1 MSEIYGDAHRKFQ
14 DQFETRKMADRME
27 EMIVK
32 DFLDEQDKAFL
43 STRDMF
49 FLSTVDHQ
57 GRPTVSHKGGD
68 MGFVKVVDD
77 RTIAFPCYDGNGMF
91 FSMGNLDQNPE
102 IGILFIDFEVP
113 HRMRLQGRATI
124 QDTDPLIGEYHEA
137 EFVVRVS
144 ITQTWVN
151 CPRYIHR
158 YKKLEPSRYVPR
170 ANCDTPLAV
179 WKRIDSVQDV
189 LPPKDEGRTQQS
201 GGEITIEQY
210 YEKLTKGE
218 A

>member
-1 MSEIYGDAHRKFQ
+1 MSEIYGDAHRKLQ
-14 DQFETRKMADRME
+14 DKFETRKMADRME

-32 DFLDEQDKAFL
+32 DFLDERDKAFL
-43 STRDMF
+43 ATRDMF

-68 MGFVKVVDD
+68 TGFVKAVDD

-91 FSMGNLDQNPE
+91 LSMGNLDQNPE
-102 IGILFIDFEVP
+102 VGILFIDFEVP

-124 QDTDPLIGEYHEA
+124 QLDDPLIADYHEA
-137 EFVVRVS
+137 EFVVRVG

-158 YKKLEPSRYVPR
+158 YKKLEASRYVPR
-170 ANCDTPLAV
+170 MGCDTPLAV

-189 LPPKDEGRTQQS
+189 LPPKDEGRTEQS
-201 GGEITIEQY
+201 GGEITLEDY
-210 YEKLTKGE
+210 YDKLTKGE